1 MYQQVG
7 IVYGC
12 ASVGDVVGRGIE
24 RKFKKELG
32 LVIVLRVSQ
41 ESVNREGLVQYNTN
55 VLDNSIVLYCPVL
68 YYCSVQYRGE
78 TSIRRATALC

>member
-41 ESVNREGLVQYNTN
+41 ESVNRGYLRST
-55 VLDNSIVLYCPVL
+55 LYE
-68 YYCSVQYRGE
+68 QKE
-78 TSIRRATALC
+78 DI